1 MSAPTIDTITQT
13 QLIALAIAHIHRFSF
28 RISESHWNKSV
39 NVAECRQYLTLWQGI
54 YDKMSKP
61 LSPTRL
67 LTRDERNEIV
77 DALESGDFEGLL
89 EDAAKPGYVQR
100 RSAYVR
106 LE

>member
-1 MSAPTIDTITQT
+1 MSAPTINTITQP
-13 QLIALAIAHIHRFSF
+13 QIIALAIAHIHRFSF

-39 NVAECRQYLTLWQGI
+39 NVAECRQYLAIWRGI
-54 YDKMSKP
+54 YDKTYGVSG
-61 LSPTRL
+61 RI

-77 DALESGDFEGLL
+77 DALESGDFKGLL